1 MAVIIPPIHECIH
14 ISAADIATLP
24 IKRGDLFPHPWDP
37 VLTCFGQW
45 VLAKVIQKT
54 WKYVLIGACFLL
66 LSRILLPSYE
76 QARVSLLE
84 DGRPQ
89 RQSPWLPQPSQ
100 KRLQT
105 WKWAPP
111 RPPGPSQANSA
122 PKNHQIIGNV
132 KCFKLICFGVVCYIA
147 KANSYSIYSLL
158 DLFTVFFFPH
168 LT

>member
-1 MAVIIPPIHECIH
+1 MWFCIYLIYAVGNFQRWLWSFLPFMN
-14 ISAADIATLP
+14 SYTSLQLTLL
-24 IKRGDLFPHPWDP
+24 LFPSRGGIYFPTP
-37 VLTCFGQW
+37 GIQFVTCFGQW

-89 RQSPWLPQPSQ
+89 RQSPWLPEPSQ

-111 RPPGPSQANSA
+111 RPPGPSHANSA
-122 PKNHQIIGNV
+122 PENHQIIGNV
-132 KCFKLICFGVVCYIA
+132 KCL
-147 KANSYSIYSLL
+147 S
-158 DLFTVFFFPH
+158 
-168 LT
+168 